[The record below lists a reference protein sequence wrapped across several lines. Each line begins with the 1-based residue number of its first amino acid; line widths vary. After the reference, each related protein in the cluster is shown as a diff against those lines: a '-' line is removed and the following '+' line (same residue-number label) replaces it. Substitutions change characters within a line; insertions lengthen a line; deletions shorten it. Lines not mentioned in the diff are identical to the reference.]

1 MTATE
6 KLGSSFKDPSGFVVR
21 RGGEFW
27 RVVQPVYR
35 EHYETLMQSGLCQTL
50 VEEQLLI
57 PHEEQPD
64 ALADFPGAWKI
75 LRPRQLGFI
84 SYPYEWSFSQLQDAA
99 LVTLR
104 IQKLAVAHGLS
115 LKDATAFNIQFVDGR
130 PMLIDTLSFEKL
142 PAGRPWVAYAQFCRH
157 FLAPL
162 ALIAYR
168 DARLGQLARVHLD
181 GVPLDLASALLPW
194 RTRRHLWLLV
204 HLHWHAASQK
214 RFADRSADQS
224 GAARNY
230 SLNSLRGLLDSLETA
245 VNKLHWSP
253 PKKVWGNY
261 YEATVTGGRYVE
273 DKKKWVAEFLRAARP
288 ASVWDLGSNTGAF
301 SRLASDQGVPTVS
314 FDGDPDCVEINYLEA
329 RKNGEKHL
337 LPLLLDLTNPSPALG
352 WAHAERMSWT
362 ERSQP
367 DLVLALAVVHHL
379 AIGHNL
385 PLDQLVDFF
394 HGLSRWLIIEF
405 VPKNDPNAQKL
416 LRVRED
422 IFMNYNR
429 ENFEREFAK
438 RFVIERSQLV
448 QDSERVL
455 YLMRRSEEMRP
466 S

>member
-1 MTATE
+1 ME
-6 KLGSSFKDPSGFVVR
+6 KIGASFKDPSGFIVR
-21 RGGEFW
+21 RGGEFL

-35 EHYETLMQSGLCQTL
+35 EHYEMLMQSGLYQQL
-50 VEEQLLI
+50 VAEQLLL
-57 PHEEQPD
+57 PHEETD
-64 ALADFPGAWKI
+64 GLADFPGAWKI

-84 SYPYEWSFSQLQDAA
+84 SYPYEWSFSQLKDAA
-99 LVTLR
+99 LATLR
-104 IQKLAVAHGLS
+104 IQKLAVAHGMS
-115 LKDATAFNIQFVDGR
+115 LKDATAFNLQFVDGR

-142 PAGRPWVAYAQFCRH
+142 PTGRPWVAYAQFCRH

-168 DARLGQLARVHLD
+168 DARLGQLTRVHLD

-204 HLHWHAASQK
+204 HLHWHAGSQK
-214 RFADRSADQS
+214 RFAERSLDAS

-245 VNKLHWSP
+245 VNKLRWSP
-253 PKKVWGNY
+253 PKNVWGNY

-288 ASVWDLGSNTGAF
+288 KSAWDLGSNTGAF
-301 SRLASDQGVPTVS
+301 SRLAAGQGVPTLS
-314 FDGDPDCVEINYLEA
+314 FDGDPDCVEINYLEG
-329 RKNGEKHL
+329 RKQGEKNL

-352 WAHAERMSWT
+352 WAHAERMSWL
-362 ERSQP
+362 ERGQP
-367 DLVLALAVVHHL
+367 DLVLALAVIHHL
-379 AIGHNL
+379 AIGNNL
-385 PLDQLVDFF
+385 PLERLAKFF
-394 HGLSRWLIIEF
+394 HGLGRWLIIEF
-405 VPKNDPNAQKL
+405 VPKNDANAQKL

-422 IFMNYNR
+422 IFMDYSR

-438 RFVIERSQLV
+438 GFVLEQSQVL

-455 YLMRRSEEMRP
+455 YLMRRRTDGGAS
-466 S
+466 